1 MTIRTPD
8 PAAPFFD
15 VADPAFSVSSAEV
28 RRAREA
34 GWYART
40 SYGLAVLRYD
50 QVSRLIRHPALRQG
64 SRLWPAHHGITSGPF
79 ADWWASWVL
88 NLEGE
93 AHQRMRRL
101 LSPAFS
107 RRIVEALRPRFGELA
122 GELADSFA
130 GAGRCEF
137 MADFAEPYAARV
149 IAIMLGI
156 AEDEWPAI
164 AAESAT
170 LGLAMGVR
178 IREHLPRIE
187 AALAA
192 LYDYADTVI
201 AARRREPLSPRDDLV
216 TCLLKSQSQ
225 GDEGG
230 LTEAEL
236 RDALVLLI
244 FGGFDT
250 TRNQLGLAMQV
261 FLEHPGQ
268 WRLLGERPGL
278 GAAAVEEVMRIR
290 PTTTWVTREAL
301 DDFVFDGLD
310 IEAGTTIH
318 LFCESAGT
326 DGGQAG
332 GGEFDITATGRPPHF
347 GFGGGIHYCLGHYV
361 ARADMA
367 TALTVLAGRLEEPR
381 PAGEAAWLPDS
392 GNTGPVRLPIAFTR
406 RPPDGRFHRDEQDQP
421 RGLFGMELPRGQAP
435 GPLPD
440 PAPPPGHVEQ
450 EPEAHH
456 DRQEQQDPD
465 AGHGRQDHDRDDHA
479 QRGGQHVDPHPA
491 HVAHDRP
498 VFLGRDLARVPATMA
513 GGAFPAHIVRN
524 VSDPPA
530 VTANGDQGTA
540 HAGIVALRG
549 GPGQI
554 PAGPE
559 SRRPPGGS
567 AR

>member
-1 MTIRTPD
+1 MTSRTAE
-8 PAAPFFD
+8 PAAPYFD
-15 VADPAFSVSSAEV
+15 IADPGFSVTSAEV
-28 RRAREA
+28 RQAREA

-107 RRIVEALRPRFGELA
+107 RRIVEALRPRFADLA

-130 GAGRCEF
+130 GTGRCEF

-156 AEDEWPAI
+156 AEQEWRTI

-170 LGLAMGVR
+170 VGLAMGVR

-192 LYDYADTVI
+192 LYDYADALI
-201 AARRREPLSPRDDLV
+201 AARRREPFSPRDDVVTGLV
-216 TCLLKSQSQ
+216 KSQA
-225 GDEGG
+225 GEGG
-230 LTEAEL
+230 LTTAEL
-236 RDALVLLI
+236 RDSLVLLI

-261 FLEHPGQ
+261 FLEHTGQ
-268 WRLLGERPGL
+268 WRLLGERPEL
-278 GAAAVEEVMRIR
+278 GAAAVEEVMRVR

-301 DDFVFDGLD
+301 ADFTFDGLD

-326 DGGQAG
+326 DAAQAG
-332 GGEFDITATGRPPHF
+332 GGGFDITATGRPPHF

-367 TALTVLAGRLEEPR
+367 TALTVLAGRLGDPR

-392 GNTGPVRLPIAFTR
+392 GNTGPVRLPISFTPAAS
-406 RPPDGRFHRDEQDQP
+406 RP
-421 RGLFGMELPRGQAP
+421 
-435 GPLPD
+435 
-440 PAPPPGHVEQ
+440 
-450 EPEAHH
+450 
-456 DRQEQQDPD
+456 
-465 AGHGRQDHDRDDHA
+465 
-479 QRGGQHVDPHPA
+479 
-491 HVAHDRP
+491 
-498 VFLGRDLARVPATMA
+498 
-513 GGAFPAHIVRN
+513 
-524 VSDPPA
+524 
-530 VTANGDQGTA
+530 
-540 HAGIVALRG
+540 
-549 GPGQI
+549 
-554 PAGPE
+554 
-559 SRRPPGGS
+559 
-567 AR
+567 

>member
-1 MTIRTPD
+1 MTLRTAD

-15 VADPAFSVSSAEV
+15 IADPAFSVSSAEV

-64 SRLWPAHHGITSGPF
+64 SRRWPAHHGITSGPF

-88 NLEGE
+88 NQEGE

-130 GAGRCEF
+130 GTGRCEF

-192 LYDYADTVI
+192 LYEYADTVI
-201 AARRREPLSPRDDLV
+201 AARRREPCDDLV
-216 TCLLKSQSQ
+216 TSLLKSQSQ
-225 GDEGG
+225 SQAGEGG
-230 LTEAEL
+230 LTTAEL

-268 WRLLGERPGL
+268 WRLLGERPEL
-278 GAAAVEEVMRIR
+278 GAAAVEEVMRVR

-310 IEAGTTIH
+310 VEAGTTIH
-318 LFCESAGT
+318 LFCASAGT
-326 DGGQAG
+326 DGGQGG

-367 TALTVLAGRLEEPR
+367 TALTVLAGRCEDPR
-381 PAGEAAWLPDS
+381 PAGEASWLPDS
-392 GNTGPVRLPIAFTR
+392 GNTGPVRLPIAFI
-406 RPPDGRFHRDEQDQP
+406 GR
-421 RGLFGMELPRGQAP
+421 
-435 GPLPD
+435 
-440 PAPPPGHVEQ
+440 
-450 EPEAHH
+450 
-456 DRQEQQDPD
+456 
-465 AGHGRQDHDRDDHA
+465 
-479 QRGGQHVDPHPA
+479 
-491 HVAHDRP
+491 
-498 VFLGRDLARVPATMA
+498 
-513 GGAFPAHIVRN
+513 
-524 VSDPPA
+524 PPA
-530 VTANGDQGTA
+530 VTDERVSQ
-540 HAGIVALRG
+540 R
-549 GPGQI
+549 
-554 PAGPE
+554 
-559 SRRPPGGS
+559 
-567 AR
+567 